1 MRKVM
6 DQPKITQE
14 FIIDMKAFGT
24 MVTKNTIDNTLQ
36 LSELKSC
43 STWEVLLFKEVHVQ
57 AHLKIASKDLND
69 SEKAWEKVLW
79 SDKSKIKLS
88 GISLTHCV

>member
-1 MRKVM
+1 M

-14 FIIDMKAFGT
+14 EFVIDMKAVGT
-24 MVTKNTIDNTLQ
+24 MVTKNTLQ

-69 SEKAWEKVLW
+69 SEKSWEKVLW
-79 SDKSKIKLS
+79 SDKSKNS
-88 GISLTHCV
+88 SLASV

>member
-14 FIIDMKAFGT
+14 FVIDMKAFGT

-43 STWEVLLFKEVHVQ
+43 STWEVLLLHVH

-88 GISLTHCV
+88 GISLTYCV